1 MTKTIK
7 PEPITKSQA
16 AALEAI
22 RQLPE
27 FKNESNILDAHASD
41 PKGWGMEYSALNEM
55 EYRQLRRV
63 LKYGYT
69 TEIRVKRIVIIRGE
83 GPIKESERFCEA
95 SSWEEA
101 NEILKSMAI
110 TAPDSGYHKTLFT
123 IWFTN
128 GDTYSGTYE
137 LTKADRIHGDL
148 YKHVTDH
155 CEFFGGVCKKLPDH
169 IKSEEYQG
177 IIENATREYL
187 LLLDD
192 LIYPS
197 AGVKGVNPELLQR
210 CQPIE
215 VPKEKMYQG
224 TLLDKL
230 TLQVSKDLEDR
241 KTYTLYK
248 GFSRFHPYTNLER
261 LETWLKKMNLKIG
274 ESIRENTYEI
284 LGAYRIS
291 MVPRRA
297 PFLHLPQI
305 VIKMNGSMVR
315 AYKEVT
321 STVTNI
327 YVVMNYPEQ
336 FHFDYSTPSGQWYLK
351 KFFWD

>member
-1 MTKTIK
+1 
-7 PEPITKSQA
+7 
-16 AALEAI
+16 
-22 RQLPE
+22 
-27 FKNESNILDAHASD
+27 
-41 PKGWGMEYSALNEM
+41 
-55 EYRQLRRV
+55 
-63 LKYGYT
+63 
-69 TEIRVKRIVIIRGE
+69 
-83 GPIKESERFCEA
+83 
-95 SSWEEA
+95 
-101 NEILKSMAI
+101 
-110 TAPDSGYHKTLFT
+110 
-123 IWFTN
+123 
-128 GDTYSGTYE
+128 
-137 LTKADRIHGDL
+137 
-148 YKHVTDH
+148 
-155 CEFFGGVCKKLPDH
+155 
-169 IKSEEYQG
+169 
-177 IIENATREYL
+177 
-187 LLLDD
+187 
-192 LIYPS
+192 
-197 AGVKGVNPELLQR
+197 
-210 CQPIE
+210 
-215 VPKEKMYQG
+215 MYQG

-248 GFSRFHPYTNLER
+248 GFSRFHSYTNLER